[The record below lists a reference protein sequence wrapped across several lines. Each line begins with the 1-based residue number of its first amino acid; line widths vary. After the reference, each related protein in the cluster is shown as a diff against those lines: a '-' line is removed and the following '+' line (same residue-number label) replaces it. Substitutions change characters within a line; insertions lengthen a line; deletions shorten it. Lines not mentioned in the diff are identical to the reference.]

1 MLAAALELALPHP
14 HPAAARLPTPGTG
27 SSTFLPAPA
36 SHKEPG
42 NPCCPP
48 QLCRHEMLSGMAG
61 KAGNVRAHHLPGVD
75 SGQSCPRG
83 FVQGASMPEAT
94 APHASVPRSI
104 KPSGTIIKP
113 I

>member
-1 MLAAALELALPHP
+1 MLAATLELALPHP
-14 HPAAARLPTPGTG
+14 RPAAACLPTPGMG

-48 QLCRHEMLSGMAG
+48 QLCRHEIPPGMAG
-61 KAGNVRAHHLPGVD
+61 KAGDVRAQPLPGFD
-75 SGQSCPRG
+75 GGQGCPRG
-83 FVQGASMPEAT
+83 FVQGAPLLEAT
-94 APHASVPRSI
+94 APHASAPRSI
-104 KPSGTIIKP
+104 KPSGTITKP